1 MTKELERKLLRL
13 RHNIRDRGSLAI
25 GFSGGVD
32 STLLLRVAH
41 DVLGDRVLAVTEMS
55 ELHPTAELE
64 EARALAS
71 QIGVRL
77 AVVES
82 DPLGSDRIASNPPDR
97 CYHCKRRIF
106 ARIAEAAREQG
117 IENVADGTNADDAT
131 AHRPGLR
138 AAAELGVI
146 RPLHDAGLT
155 KQDVRDLSREL
166 GLPTWDK
173 PAYACLA
180 TRFPYGRRLDPAGL
194 KMVERAEAFLH
205 DLGFRQCRVRHHGEI
220 ARIEV
225 EPGRIPEAASPEV
238 AGRVG
243 EHLRALGFRYVTL
256 DLAGYRSGSFDDL
269 AGDEQKAGV

>member
-1 MTKELERKLLRL
+1 MTKELEQKLLRL
-13 RHNIRDRGSLAI
+13 QQIIRDCGSLAI

-32 STLLLRVAH
+32 SALLLHVAH
-41 DVLGDRVLAVTEMS
+41 DVLGDRVLAVTEAS
-55 ELHPTAELE
+55 ELHPAAELE
-64 EARALAS
+64 EARALAGE
-71 QIGVRL
+71 IGARL
-77 AVVES
+77 AVIGS
-82 DPLGSDRIASNPPDR
+82 DPLGCDRIASNPPDR

-106 ARIAEAAREQG
+106 ERIADVAREHG
-117 IENVADGTNADDAT
+117 IETVADGTNADDAT

-155 KQDVRDLSREL
+155 KQDIRDLSREL

-180 TRFPYGRRLDPAGL
+180 TRFPYGRRLDPAVL

-225 EPGRIPEAASPEV
+225 EPDRICEVASPEV
-238 AGRVG
+238 AGRIA
-243 EHLRALGFRYVTL
+243 EHLRALGFSYVAL
-256 DLAGYRSGSFDDL
+256 DLAGYRSGSFDDQ
-269 AGDEQKAGV
+269 ADGEPKADI